1 MIHLWSYVNEK
12 RKNYIYK
19 YKYTHLYDYTT
30 VDLNHFA
37 PDGPSLLR
45 KIAFAE
51 LCRTPCFTFPALA
64 EYQAN
69 CQSTYVRLHIR
80 IWRFLLPAFV
90 LADLHQ
96 SVPTPKLWTNG
107 SPPAWPSYLETSSH
121 SLGHPG
127 HLDFKTKL
135 SFGKLLRNNCP
146 G

>member
-1 MIHLWSYVNEK
+1 MILCK
-12 RKNYIYK
+12 RKKEKLCIYTYINIHI
-19 YKYTHLYDYTT
+19 YTM

-80 IWRFLLPAFV
+80 IWRFCFRPLCLLTFISQFRHPNYELTAR
-90 LADLHQ
+90 LL
-96 SVPTPKLWTNG
+96 
-107 SPPAWPSYLETSSH
+107 PSYLETSSH